1 MHEMSLMQGV
11 LDILQDTAKNQ
22 DFSRVK
28 KVWLE
33 IGALAGVDAEA
44 IRFCFDAV
52 TRDTL
57 ADGAA
62 LDIIHTPGQA
72 WCMQCCQAVEIAAR
86 FEPCPRCEG
95 YRIQVTGGEEMRVK
109 ELEVE

>member
-22 DFSRVK
+22 GFSRVK
-28 KVWLE
+28 TVWLE
-33 IGALAGVDAEA
+33 IGALAGVDPEA
-44 IRFCFDAV
+44 IRFCFDVV

-57 ADGAA
+57 ADGAT
-62 LDIIHTPGQA
+62 LDIIAIPGQA
-72 WCMQCCQAVEIAAR
+72 WCMQCAQAVEIAAR

-95 YRIQVTGGEEMRVK
+95 YQIQVTGGEEMRVK